1 MNPMISA
8 KVTTKELS
16 TINDTILE
24 NVLSGIFIIIK
35 NSLIIK
41 M

>member
-24 NVLSGIFIIIK
+24 NVFDRVYLLS
-35 NSLIIK
+35 
-41 M
+41 